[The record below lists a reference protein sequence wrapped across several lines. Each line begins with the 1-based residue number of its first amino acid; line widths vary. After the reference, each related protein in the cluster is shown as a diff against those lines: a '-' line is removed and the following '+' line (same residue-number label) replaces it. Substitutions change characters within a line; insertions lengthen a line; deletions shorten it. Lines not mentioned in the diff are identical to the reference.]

1 MRAMR
6 GRSYYDD
13 PDSVLSYY
21 LRGDTINRGTRS
33 VSFPLSL
40 DRTPIELLDETPP
53 PESPDSTP
61 GLANPSEVEESRKDT
76 GSPTPSPSPNS
87 GMGTGNRTPR
97 PLRRRLA
104 SVNDVSRRSFAASTS
119 MDDPLSGTES
129 NGSITSTSSQSR
141 PSTAATGNNTVPNIT
156 SHAGPNQGRA
166 SVAGDLMSS
175 TPRKRGTGGSISL
188 PTSANRSSTSFS
200 TYSGF
205 SPAKFRDEL
214 DDLGQRIEELKL
226 TRPLSRRSR
235 TSLGYAPE
243 RSSFGYSQD
252 RNSFGYGQDS
262 PASSSTQLAL
272 RRRSQFQDIDPNDLD
287 ELSASARFSDRTPG
301 RRTRPLTAHNLRP
314 PPPPPRPSLT
324 RQTDAERYLLEVIEH
339 ARRVRDHDILVVLL
353 ERVVSDTMSLYN
365 YLDTAEGPMVDR
377 LCLSLSDFIL
387 RFVETS
393 PDHNT
398 ETGKR
403 STANPPPPTTPRRPL
418 SSLGTGFRNDRF

>member
-1 MRAMR
+1 MR

-33 VSFPLSL
+33 VSIPLAL

-61 GLANPSEVEESRKDT
+61 GLANLSEVEESRKDA
-76 GSPTPSPSPNS
+76 GSPSPSPSS
-87 GMGTGNRTPR
+87 GMDAEGRTPR

-104 SVNDVSRRSFAASTS
+104 SVNDVSRRSFVASTS
-119 MDDPLSGTES
+119 LDDPLSGTDS
-129 NGSITSTSSQSR
+129 NGSITSISSQSR
-141 PSTAATGNNTVPNIT
+141 PSTGAVGNNTVPNIT
-156 SHAGPNQGRA
+156 SHTGSNHGRA
-166 SVAGDLMSS
+166 SVSGDIMSS

-214 DDLGQRIEELKL
+214 DNLGQRIEELKM

-243 RSSFGYSQD
+243 RSSIGYSQD
-252 RNSFGYGQDS
+252 RNSYGSGQDS

-287 ELSASARFSDRTPG
+287 ELSSSGRFSDRIPG
-301 RRTRPLTAHNLRP
+301 RRTRPSTAHSLRP
-314 PPPPPRPSLT
+314 PPLPPRPSLT

-393 PDHNT
+393 PDHNNNNN
-398 ETGKR
+398 EPGKR
-403 STANPPPPTTPRRPL
+403 FSTANPPPPTTPRRPL